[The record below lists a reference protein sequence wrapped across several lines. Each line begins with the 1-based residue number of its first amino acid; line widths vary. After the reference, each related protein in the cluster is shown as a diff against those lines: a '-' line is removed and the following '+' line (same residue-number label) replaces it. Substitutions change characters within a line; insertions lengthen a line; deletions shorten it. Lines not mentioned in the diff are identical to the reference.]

1 MCCTGNGQAHHLLLF
16 FTVIPAHGPG
26 LSLESCNW
34 NFSLVKDALFWEEA
48 GGALDQG
55 TAHPPKGGPAGRQ
68 AVRGNDAVASQGR
81 VLRGPPSALVYGLGS
96 QSCRSGSM
104 DFLERAAPTRRPLG
118 TP

>member
-1 MCCTGNGQAHHLLLF
+1 METSARHREINDVNEVQEPSAFDLL
-16 FTVIPAHGPG
+16 
-26 LSLESCNW
+26 
-34 NFSLVKDALFWEEA
+34 LFWEEA

-68 AVRGNDAVASQGR
+68 AVRGNDAVASQGC

-118 TP
+118 TPRP